1 MAQIQIDTNSLKELV
16 REAVCEALEQRRELL
31 YDAATAVI
39 EDIGL
44 ARAMAEVQDD
54 EEVSLEEAMKIA
66 GIA

>member
-1 MAQIQIDTNSLKELV
+1 MTQIRVDTESLKELV
-16 REAVCEALEQRRELL
+16 REAVCEALEQRKELL

-44 ARAMAEVQDD
+44 ARAMAEAQDD
-54 EEVSLEEAMKIA
+54 EEVSLEDAMRIA

>member
-1 MAQIQIDTNSLKELV
+1 MGQIQVDTNSLKTLV
-16 REAVCEALEQRRELL
+16 REAVVEALEQRKELL
-31 YDAATAVI
+31 YDAATSVI

-44 ARAMAEVQDD
+44 AQAMLEVRDD